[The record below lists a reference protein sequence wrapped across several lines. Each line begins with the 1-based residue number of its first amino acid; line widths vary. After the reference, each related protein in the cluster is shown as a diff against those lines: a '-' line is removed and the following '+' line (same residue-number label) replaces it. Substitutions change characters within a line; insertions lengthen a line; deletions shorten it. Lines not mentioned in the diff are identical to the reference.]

1 MTMAV
6 RIRLTELLGIEF
18 SFNKTFDND
27 LGDATIKDD
36 TQWRNAL
43 VIYF

>member
-1 MTMAV
+1 MSIAIRV
-6 RIRLTELLGIEF
+6 RLTELLGFEF

-27 LGDATIKDD
+27 LGDVTIKND